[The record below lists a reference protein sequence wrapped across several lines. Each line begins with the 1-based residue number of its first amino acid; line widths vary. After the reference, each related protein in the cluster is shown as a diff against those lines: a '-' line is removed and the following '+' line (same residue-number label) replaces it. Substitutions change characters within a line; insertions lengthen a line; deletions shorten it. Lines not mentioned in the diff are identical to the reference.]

1 MKSIKIKYLLG
12 SLAFAVITILSFSND
27 DKYPM
32 AVGIIFGVLTIFSIA
47 LLVADRWTHA
57 VTDEKGN
64 IIARFENEKA
74 AMEFADNQAR
84 NVKVLMMHVQ

>member
-12 SLAFAVITILSFSND
+12 SLVFAGITILSFSND

-32 AVGIIFGVLTIFSIA
+32 AVGIIFGLLTILSMA

-57 VTDEKGN
+57 VTNEKGKV
-64 IIARFENEKA
+64 IAKFESEKA
-74 AMEFADNQAR
+74 AMEFANNQAR
-84 NVKVLMMHVQ
+84 NVRVLMLHIQ

>member
-12 SLAFAVITILSFSND
+12 SLVFAVITILSFSND

-32 AVGIIFGVLTIFSIA
+32 AVGIIFGALTVLSIA

-57 VTDEKGN
+57 VTNEKGKV
-64 IIARFENEKA
+64 IAKFESEKA
-74 AMEFADNQAR
+74 AMEFANNQAR
-84 NVKVLMMHVQ
+84 NVRVLMLHVQ

>member
-32 AVGIIFGVLTIFSIA
+32 AVGIIFGVLTIFSMA

-57 VTDEKGN
+57 VTNEKGKV
-64 IIARFENEKA
+64 IAKFESEKA
-74 AMEFADNQAR
+74 AMEFANNQAR
-84 NVKVLMMHVQ
+84 NVRVLMLHIQ

>member
-1 MKSIKIKYLLG
+1 MKTIKIKYLLG

-27 DKYPM
+27 DKYPI

-57 VTDEKGN
+57 VTNEKGKV
-64 IIARFENEKA
+64 IAKFESEKD
-74 AMEFADNQAR
+74 AMEFANNQAR
-84 NVKVLMMHVQ
+84 NVRVLMLHIQ

>member
-1 MKSIKIKYLLG
+1 MKTIKIKYILG

-27 DKYPM
+27 DKYPI

-57 VTDEKGN
+57 VTNEKGKV
-64 IIARFENEKA
+64 IAKFESEKA
-74 AMEFADNQAR
+74 AMEFANNQAR
-84 NVKVLMMHVQ
+84 NVRVLMLHIQ

>member
-1 MKSIKIKYLLG
+1 MKTIKIKHLLG
-12 SLAFAVITILSFSND
+12 SLVFAVITILSFSND
-27 DKYPM
+27 DKYPI
-32 AVGIIFGVLTIFSIA
+32 AVGIIFGVLTILSIS
-47 LLVADRWTHA
+47 LLIADRWTHA